1 MREHGTTSAY
11 YIIRVMAA
19 MFVVV
24 YLLLLIVNVM
34 TTSRVK
40 RFIYD
45 SHACISIA
53 YNPDLIYLP
62 YFCKRGSASIL
73 YFLFSFLF
81 RRLSSLSLLEVG
93 LVGSRPPMEWR
104 PVLSFTSLY
113 IPHVPLPYLGSLSWY
128 LTTVYTY
135 LLDTFLAIAYV
146 RYVCTY
152 CVLHGSKL
160 DIFTYLGTYLS
171 I

>member
-24 YLLLLIVNVM
+24 YLLFIVNVM

-40 RFIYD
+40 RFTYD

-62 YFCKRGSASIL
+62 YFCTEIG
-73 YFLFSFLF
+73 
-81 RRLSSLSLLEVG
+81 
-93 LVGSRPPMEWR
+93 
-104 PVLSFTSLY
+104 
-113 IPHVPLPYLGSLSWY
+113 
-128 LTTVYTY
+128 
-135 LLDTFLAIAYV
+135 
-146 RYVCTY
+146 
-152 CVLHGSKL
+152 
-160 DIFTYLGTYLS
+160 
-171 I
+171 

>member
-24 YLLLLIVNVM
+24 YMYLLLFIVNVM

-40 RFIYD
+40 RFTYD

-62 YFCKRGSASIL
+62 RYFCKEDRLVYSI
-73 YFLFSFLF
+73 SFF
-81 RRLSSLSLLEVG
+81 
-93 LVGSRPPMEWR
+93 
-104 PVLSFTSLY
+104 LSF
-113 IPHVPLPYLGSLSWY
+113 
-128 LTTVYTY
+128 
-135 LLDTFLAIAYV
+135 FAI
-146 RYVCTY
+146 
-152 CVLHGSKL
+152 
-160 DIFTYLGTYLS
+160 
-171 I
+171 

>member
-24 YLLLLIVNVM
+24 YLLLFIVNVM
-34 TTSRVK
+34 TTSRAK
-40 RFIYD
+40 RFTYD

-53 YNPDLIYLP
+53 YKPDLIYLP
-62 YFCKRGSASIL
+62 RYFCKRGSASIL

-81 RRLSSLSLLEVG
+81 RRLSSLSLLLEVGLDWFG

-113 IPHVPLPYLGSLSWY
+113 IPHVPLPSLEFIVMVPYHSLHLPFGY
-128 LTTVYTY
+128 V
-135 LLDTFLAIAYV
+135 LAIAYV
-146 RYVCTY
+146 R
-152 CVLHGSKL
+152 
-160 DIFTYLGTYLS
+160 
-171 I
+171 

>member
-24 YLLLLIVNVM
+24 YLLLFIVNVM

-40 RFIYD
+40 RLRYLTYD

-62 YFCKRGSASIL
+62 RYFCTEIG
-73 YFLFSFLF
+73 
-81 RRLSSLSLLEVG
+81 
-93 LVGSRPPMEWR
+93 
-104 PVLSFTSLY
+104 
-113 IPHVPLPYLGSLSWY
+113 
-128 LTTVYTY
+128 
-135 LLDTFLAIAYV
+135 
-146 RYVCTY
+146 
-152 CVLHGSKL
+152 
-160 DIFTYLGTYLS
+160 
-171 I
+171 

>member
-24 YLLLLIVNVM
+24 YLLLFIVNVM

-40 RFIYD
+40 RFTYD

-62 YFCKRGSASIL
+62 RYFCKEDRL
-73 YFLFSFLF
+73 VYFNFLFSFLF
-81 RRLSSLSLLEVG
+81 RHLSSLSLLLEVG

-113 IPHVPLPYLGSLSWY
+113 IPHVPLPSLEFIVMVPYHSLHLPFGY
-128 LTTVYTY
+128 IFSYCVCQVMYVPIACDMGPSL
-135 LLDTFLAIAYV
+135 TFLP
-146 RYVCTY
+146 T
-152 CVLHGSKL
+152 
-160 DIFTYLGTYLS
+160 
-171 I
+171 

>member
-1 MREHGTTSAY
+1 MQR
-11 YIIRVMAA
+11 R
-19 MFVVV
+19 
-24 YLLLLIVNVM
+24 
-34 TTSRVK
+34 
-40 RFIYD
+40 
-45 SHACISIA
+45 
-53 YNPDLIYLP
+53 
-62 YFCKRGSASIL
+62 SASIL

-113 IPHVPLPYLGSLSWY
+113 IPHVPLPPYLGSLSWY

-146 RYVCTY
+146 R
-152 CVLHGSKL
+152 
-160 DIFTYLGTYLS
+160 
-171 I
+171 